1 MFFSFEDNSHRT
13 RQTRYFLSKVD
24 IKDYNVNVVGKN
36 IFNQEVK
43 NFLRLYE
50 NTRKIANRHE
60 DDYATGCLL
69 DYL

>member
-1 MFFSFEDNSHRT
+1 M
-13 RQTRYFLSKVD
+13 D

-50 NTRKIANRHE
+50 NTRKIANRDE